1 MNIHDFCKERQFSD
15 FYLRWLRYRNPREV
29 YAECE
34 SAAFFMQLAEWLPGL
49 AAETARCGFKT
60 VDRAVRKYAASE
72 LDAVRAYAEAAT
84 LRALREIVDIETARA
99 AAVIVLGI
107 KETWV
112 AESVRAGWPQDGAE
126 RRADSAICAAESAAK
141 GAYWWAQHCA
151 DDVSG
156 ESGIKEALTFFREQ
170 IPLEKF
176 LAACR
181 EAGIDET
188 ATAR

>member
-15 FYLRWLRYRNPREV
+15 FYLRWLRYRGPREV

-49 AAETARCGFKT
+49 AAETARCGFKAA
-60 VDRAVRKYAASE
+60 DRAVRERAALE
-72 LDAVRAYAEAAT
+72 LEVLRGYAEATA
-84 LRALREIVDIETARA
+84 LRMLREIVDAETALSAARA
-99 AAVIVLGI
+99 VREA
-107 KETWV
+107 KESW
-112 AESVRAGWPQDGAE
+112 ASLSVYAGWSRSGAD
-126 RRADSAICAAESAAK
+126 RRADSAICAAESVAE

-151 DDVSG
+151 DDVGG
-156 ESGIKEALTFFREQ
+156 ENSVKEALAFFREQ

-188 ATAR
+188 ATPR